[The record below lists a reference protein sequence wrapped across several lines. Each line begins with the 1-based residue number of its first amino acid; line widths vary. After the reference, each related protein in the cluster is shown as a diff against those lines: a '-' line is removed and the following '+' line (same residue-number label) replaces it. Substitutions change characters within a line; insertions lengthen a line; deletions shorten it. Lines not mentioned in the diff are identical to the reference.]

1 MNVLLIGY
9 YGRENI
15 GDDLMLSNLCRSLLK
30 DSAIKITIAV
40 HDVDK
45 LKIASDINNIKIVK
59 TSDKL
64 SYVKAILR
72 AEKVIWGGGTCF
84 YDAGVDHNR
93 GLYDLVKIGL
103 LCKLFRTQFIFMGVG
118 IGHLSNNVKDV
129 IVKILK
135 LSNEIYFRDN
145 ESLDVARK
153 LFTKGNYKLSGDL
166 AFLNENY
173 PIKGIARDNGYISYS
188 GVQGFGDAKAIAE
201 KLNIISRRHDKKIVF
216 LPSHRGVIDDNSLH
230 QRIAENLTCEFVITN
245 PNSVDE
251 YIDILKKSYFHIGVR
266 LHSVVLADVAGCPN
280 VGIVYSPKVERY
292 IRESGAEAG
301 MRTIADMGNLTP
313 SIISDIIDE
322 YVQPIAFIE
331 NQKRLCQEAIDNV
344 FK

>member
-30 DSAIKITIAV
+30 DNSIKITIAV

-45 LKIASDINNIKIVK
+45 LKIASDIKNINLVK

-64 SYVKAILR
+64 SYVKAIFS
-72 AEKVIWGGGTCF
+72 ADKVIWGGGTCF
-84 YDAGVDHNR
+84 YDAGVQNNR
-93 GLYDLVKIGL
+93 GLYDLIKIGL

-118 IGHLSNNVKDV
+118 IGYLSDNVKDA

-135 LSNEIYFRDN
+135 LSNEIYFRDK
-145 ESLDVARK
+145 ESLELARK
-153 LFTKGNYKLSGDL
+153 LYTKGNFKLSGDL
-166 AFLNENY
+166 AFLNDSY
-173 PIKGIARDNGYISYS
+173 PIKDIIRSNNYISYS
-188 GVQGFGDAKAIAE
+188 GVQGYGDAKTIAE
-201 KLNIISRRHDKKIVF
+201 KLNIISKEYDKKIVF
-216 LPSHRGVIDDNSLH
+216 LPSHRGVIDDNDLH
-230 QRIAENLTCEFVITN
+230 EKIAENLTCEFAISS

-251 YIDILKKSYFHIGVR
+251 YIDVLEKSYFHVGVR

-292 IRESGAEAG
+292 IRESGAEG
-301 MRTIADMGNLTP
+301 CIRTIADIGSLTP

-322 YVQPIAFIE
+322 YVQPLVFID